1 LPWPG
6 AAPKPRAR
14 TDLRLIQYF
23 EAVYRLLSFSKAAED
38 LHLTHSA
45 VTRSIKTLEDA
56 WATQLFYRTTRWVT
70 PTEAGKRLYPMA
82 VELLAFSKT
91 VERETVSG
99 DRHLKVIGGPI
110 ACDILLP
117 TAIVEFRKT
126 SPGICML
133 ADVMPPHAAIEELV
147 QRRANI
153 VLFNMSTL
161 EALPHAGRLQFQEI
175 MTDDFIMLHRP
186 GHPVAARDTR
196 FETLLAYP
204 GAFPGYL
211 DYLDGQLPAGMREA
225 LSQAGAPHYTL
236 YSPTS
241 CMNLSMASDTLTVMP
256 LPLAVA
262 NLESGRLG
270 GKRIPGLP
278 KYRVGAAYKKDAAL
292 EPDISAFLASLTT
305 AARKLQR
312 GSARRLKA
320 LG

>member
-1 LPWPG
+1 M
-6 AAPKPRAR
+6 

-23 EAVYRLLSFSKAAED
+23 EVVYRLLSFSKAAEE

-56 WATQLFYRTTRWVT
+56 WGTQLFYRTTRSVT
-70 PTEAGKRLYPMA
+70 PTEAGERLYPMA

-91 VERETVSG
+91 VQQETVAG
-99 DRHLKVIGGPI
+99 DRHLNVIGGPI
-110 ACDILLP
+110 AYDILLP

-126 SPGICML
+126 LPGIRIL
-133 ADVMPPHAAIEELV
+133 ADVMPPHAAVEELV
-147 QRRANI
+147 QRRAHM

-161 EALPHAGRLQFQEI
+161 EALPHSGRLQFREI
-175 MTDDFIMLHRP
+175 MTDDFVMLHRP

-196 FETLLAYP
+196 FETLLAHP
-204 GAFPGYL
+204 WAFPGYL
-211 DYLDGQLPAGMREA
+211 DYLDGQLPDGMREA
-225 LSQAGAPHYTL
+225 LAEAGAPHYTL

-241 CMNLSMASDTLTVMP
+241 CMNLSMATDVLTVMP
-256 LPLAVA
+256 LSLAVP

-278 KYRVGAAYKKDAAL
+278 KYRIGAAYKKDAAL
-292 EPDISAFLASLTT
+292 EPNISAFLASLAT

-312 GSARRLKA
+312 GSAGRLKA

>member
-1 LPWPG
+1 M
-6 AAPKPRAR
+6 

-23 EAVYRLLSFSKAAED
+23 EVVYRLLSFSKAAEE

-45 VTRSIKTLEDA
+45 VTRSIKTLEDT
-56 WATQLFYRTTRWVT
+56 WGTKLFYRTTRSVT
-70 PTEAGKRLYPMA
+70 PTEAGERLYPMA
-82 VELLAFSKT
+82 VELLAFAK
-91 VERETVSG
+91 VVQRETVSG
-99 DRHLKVIGGPI
+99 DQHLKIIGGPI
-110 ACDILLP
+110 AYDILLP
-117 TAIVEFRKT
+117 AAITEFRKS
-126 SPGICML
+126 SPGIRIL

-147 QRRANI
+147 QRRANL
-153 VLFNMSTL
+153 VLFNMATL

-175 MTDDFIMLHRP
+175 IAEDFVMLHRP
-186 GHPVAARDTR
+186 GHPVAARGTA

-204 GAFPGYL
+204 WAFPGFV
-211 DYLDGQLPAGMREA
+211 DYLDGDLPEGMREA
-225 LSQAGAPHYTL
+225 LTEAGAPQYTL

-256 LPLAVA
+256 LSLAVP

-270 GKRIPGLP
+270 AKRIPGLP

-292 EPDISAFLASLTT
+292 EPNIKAFLESLTA

-312 GSARRLKA
+312 ANAGRLKA